1 MDEVKEILNQP
12 SSLGLLIG
20 LVLAFSPLIW
30 KLIKWF
36 WTTTKDDVKKDIE
49 KGFEQKKEELKIE
62 LLKKQTELEVKIADQ
77 TEFNKDTLSVVKDSV
92 SAMREENK
100 VNHESSKQL
109 LSIMEMHL
117 EELKFLKIKVN
128 DHEDRIMKV
137 EKITGK

>member
-77 TEFNKDTLSVVKDSV
+77 TEFNKDTLNVVKDSV

-137 EKITGK
+137 EKITAK